1 MNHNNRLKNNT
12 NNIPTQ
18 RSNDPARLPYRSLNG
33 GQSDDSLC
41 KATLDNETNVKV
53 QYLLPTKFELHNILA
68 LIISQ

>member
-1 MNHNNRLKNNT
+1 M
-12 NNIPTQ
+12 I
-18 RSNDPARLPYRSLNG
+18 ARLPYRSLNG

-68 LIISQ
+68 LIISQQTLLNFEKATFGKSNIFVP

>member
-1 MNHNNRLKNNT
+1 M
-12 NNIPTQ
+12 I
-18 RSNDPARLPYRSLNG
+18 ARLPYRSLNG

-68 LIISQ
+68 LIISQSTLLNFEKATFRKSNIFVP

>member
-1 MNHNNRLKNNT
+1 M
-12 NNIPTQ
+12 I
-18 RSNDPARLPYRSLNG
+18 ARLPYRSLIG

-68 LIISQ
+68 LIISQQTLLNFEKATFGKSNIFVP

>member
-1 MNHNNRLKNNT
+1 M
-12 NNIPTQ
+12 I
-18 RSNDPARLPYRSLNG
+18 ARLPYRSLNG

-68 LIISQ
+68 LIISQQTLLNFEKATFGKSNLFVP

>member
-1 MNHNNRLKNNT
+1 M
-12 NNIPTQ
+12 I
-18 RSNDPARLPYRSLNG
+18 ARLPYRSLNG

-68 LIISQ
+68 LIISQQTLLKFEKATFGKSNIFVP

>member
-1 MNHNNRLKNNT
+1 M
-12 NNIPTQ
+12 I
-18 RSNDPARLPYRSLNG
+18 ARLPYRSLNG

>member
-1 MNHNNRLKNNT
+1 M
-12 NNIPTQ
+12 I
-18 RSNDPARLPYRSLNG
+18 ARLPYRSLNG

-68 LIISQ
+68 LIISQQTLSNFEKATFGKSNIFVP